1 MEVLDKDG
9 LDYFWDKVK
18 DYVDSNIQSK
28 ININVPVGTIM
39 IWSGETIPHGWA
51 ECNGGFISIM
61 AYNELFN
68 VIGYQY
74 SLPEDDEDTLKY
86 SFRLPNI
93 TGRMVVGQTATFDE
107 FAYLGNTGGSR
118 THTQTVEEM
127 PSHTHTNTVRAYWG
141 NAGNTSAEYYNIST
155 ATGTNWNNRSWMNYN
170 STTGDGNPM
179 DIMNPY
185 IVLKYIIK
193 IEPTEV

>member
-18 DYVDSNIQSK
+18 DYVDSNIQAK

-39 IWSGETIPHGWA
+39 IWSGETIPQGWA

-61 AYNELFN
+61 TYNELFN

-74 SLPEDDEDTLKY
+74 SLPEDDENTLKY

-93 TGRMVVGQTATFDE
+93 TGRMIVGQTATFDE
-107 FAYLGNTGGSR
+107 FAYLGNTGGSK
-118 THTQTVEEM
+118 THTQTVDEM
-127 PSHTHTNTVRAYWG
+127 PSHRHQVRNLNPVNYDTSTSGWDDEGKAAAKISGATFFGTTNVG
-141 NAGNTSAEYYNIST
+141 G
-155 ATGTNWNNRSWMNYN
+155 GQ
-170 STTGDGNPM
+170 PM

>member
-18 DYVDSNIQSK
+18 DYVDSNIQAK

-39 IWSGETIPHGWA
+39 IWSGETIPQGWA

-61 AYNELFN
+61 TYNELFN

-74 SLPEDDEDTLKY
+74 SLPEDDEDTLKD

-93 TGRMVVGQTATFDE
+93 TGRMIVGQTATSDE
-107 FAYLGNTGGSR
+107 FAYLGNTGGSK
-118 THTQTVEEM
+118 THTQTVNEM
-127 PSHTHTNTVRAYWG
+127 PSHNHQLIGNN
-141 NAGNTSAEYYNIST
+141 NAGGMAETVPYGSQS
-155 ATGTNWNNRSWMNYN
+155 TGTSMYAIKKA
-170 STTGDGNPM
+170 GGGQPM

>member
-93 TGRMVVGQTATFDE
+93 TGRMIVGQTTTFDE

-118 THTQTVEEM
+118 THTQTVNEM
-127 PSHTHTNTVRAYWG
+127 PKHTHQYPRSG
-141 NAGNTSAEYYNIST
+141 NLSAG
-155 ATGTNWNNRSWMNYN
+155 YN
-170 STTGDGNPM
+170 SLFNSQAASGEMTTSTSTGGGQPM

>member
-107 FAYLGNTGGSR
+107 FAYLGNTGGSK
-118 THTQTVEEM
+118 THTQTVEELAA
-127 PSHTHTNTVRAYWG
+127 HNHRYGLAY
-141 NAGNTSAEYYNIST
+141 GNTDPARGLAYAEQ
-155 ATGTNWNNRSWMNYN
+155 
-170 STTGDGNPM
+170 TTGMFGEQSFIENTGESQPM